1 MHGRMPELQAKMT
14 PFSLNES
21 RLNQIAAL
29 RQFRRRAKTD
39 FFLYAFFSNGLR
51 SCTVIPYVIVLRYMA
66 FLQQKRQKAHA

>member
-29 RQFRRRAKTD
+29 RQFRRRAKTES
-39 FFLYAFFSNGLR
+39 FLDAL
-51 SCTVIPYVIVLRYMA
+51 
-66 FLQQKRQKAHA
+66 LQQRHSAVHLCPLCYLFIVTKKEPLSYTF